1 MQIYSKSKKHI
12 RKRRISSNQKTYQ
25 EKANFFK
32 VKTISGKGEFLQ
44 IKKPYQEKAFFSEV
58 KTISGKGIFSDIKI
72 IIFYIC
78 IYFLS
83 LSYNLILI
91 KKLKKN
97 ET

>member
-12 RKRRISSNQKTYQ
+12 RKRQISSNQKTYQ
-25 EKANFFK
+25 EKAFFFK
-32 VKTISGKGEFLQ
+32 
-44 IKKPYQEKAFFSEV
+44 V

-91 KKLKKN
+91 KKLKKI